1 MKKWPPIWV
10 ITIIFFYGL
19 RDFVTG
25 CLLPLATKR
34 DYLKRR
40 LLLVTPW
47 RPLSQ
52 VYFDTDEFKPPTSQL
67 SSRDKK
73 GGEKVA
79 KKARRVLDMTELRQR
94 PIAARLHDRPC
105 DPSTPI
111 SASCAA
117 MSDPWQPKI
126 LVVERICRILFTE
139 CRRRN
144 PNQIYCSVN
153 TKI

>member
-1 MKKWPPIWV
+1 M
-10 ITIIFFYGL
+10 
-19 RDFVTG
+19 TG

-126 LVVERICRILFTE
+126 SVLKGILHQKIFYRLNLIFWIVMGCGIARFGRRGLKTTE
-139 CRRRN
+139 
-144 PNQIYCSVN
+144 
-153 TKI
+153 T

>member
-1 MKKWPPIWV
+1 M
-10 ITIIFFYGL
+10 
-19 RDFVTG
+19 TG
-25 CLLPLATKR
+25 SLLPLATRR

-52 VYFDTDEFKPPTSQL
+52 VYFDTADEFKPPTSQL

-126 LVVERICRILFTE
+126 LVLERIYRALFTE
-139 CRRRN
+139 CIRQN
-144 PNQIYCSVN
+144 PNQINYSVN

>member
-126 LVVERICRILFTE
+126 LVVERICRILCTE